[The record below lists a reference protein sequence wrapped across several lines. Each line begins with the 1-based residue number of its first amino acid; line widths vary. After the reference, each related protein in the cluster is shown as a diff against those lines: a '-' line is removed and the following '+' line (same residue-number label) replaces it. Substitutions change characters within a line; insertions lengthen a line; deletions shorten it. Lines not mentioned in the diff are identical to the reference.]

1 MTLRLLCVH
10 QGYELYGSDR
20 AFVESV
26 AALRAAYP
34 TADIEVILPCHGPI
48 VAHVEKLATH
58 VSIEPIWVLR
68 RHDVLKIMAFGWARL
83 IPACRRAVARMR
95 AADLVYINTV
105 VIVDFLL
112 AARFFPGKVLVH
124 IHEIPEGVARSIFR
138 ALLRWSRAEL
148 IFNSR
153 ATKSVFA
160 MPAAT
165 TQHVVYNAIAGP
177 TDVAPLDYDAS
188 RPLRLL
194 MVGRINRI
202 KGQDLLVDA
211 LAKVPPDLRS
221 RLEVRIVGGTFANDA
236 ARERILRD
244 RVQTEQLGAIV
255 RFEPFHTDMQPLYRW
270 ADVVCVPS
278 RRPESLGRVAI
289 EAMSFGRPVIAAAIG
304 GLVEIVEDRVTGRLF
319 VPNNASE
326 LCALIVDSIANP
338 AVWRD
343 YGLAARQRYLTVF
356 GERGFTQIQAVAQ
369 ALVSRQTAGRCS
381 PGMHQC

>member
-1 MTLRLLCVH
+1 
-10 QGYELYGSDR
+10 
-20 AFVESV
+20 
-26 AALRAAYP
+26 
-34 TADIEVILPCHGPI
+34 
-48 VAHVEKLATH
+48 
-58 VSIEPIWVLR
+58 
-68 RHDVLKIMAFGWARL
+68 
-83 IPACRRAVARMR
+83 

-124 IHEIPEGVARSIFR
+124 IHEIPEGVARPVFR

-153 ATKSVFA
+153 ATKSAFA

-165 TQHVVYNAIAGP
+165 KQHVVYNAIAGP
-177 TDVAPLDYDAS
+177 SDVAPLDYDAS

-211 LAKVPPDLRS
+211 LTKVPSDLRS

-236 ARERILRD
+236 VRERILRD

-255 RFEPFHTDMQPLYRW
+255 RFEPFHTDMQPLYQW

-278 RRPESLGRVAI
+278 RRPESLGRVA
-289 EAMSFGRPVIAAAIG
+289 
-304 GLVEIVEDRVTGRLF
+304 
-319 VPNNASE
+319 
-326 LCALIVDSIANP
+326 
-338 AVWRD
+338 
-343 YGLAARQRYLTVF
+343 
-356 GERGFTQIQAVAQ
+356 
-369 ALVSRQTAGRCS
+369 
-381 PGMHQC
+381 